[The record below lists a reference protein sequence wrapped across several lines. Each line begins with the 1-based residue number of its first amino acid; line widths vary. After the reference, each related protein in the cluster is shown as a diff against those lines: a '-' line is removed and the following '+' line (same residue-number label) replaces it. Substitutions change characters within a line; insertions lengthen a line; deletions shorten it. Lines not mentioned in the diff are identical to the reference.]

1 MLNKHSLTFVVSGG
15 EDDKKNVGKKVFEC
29 LDTVCVYLGDMDQ
42 GHQMCRFRMMELKI
56 QLVSTPWG
64 IRGNAWKQHGAVE
77 ETHCGQRDLR
87 VNSRCATYYL
97 SHLGK
102 LFNLFVFH
110 LSHLKTSKSYAASRV
125 AVKIKW

>member
-1 MLNKHSLTFVVSGG
+1 MLNKHLLTFVVSGG

-64 IRGNAWKQHGAVE
+64 IRGNAWKQHGAVKKHTVVR
-77 ETHCGQRDLR
+77 ETYVWIPGVLLITW
-87 VNSRCATYYL
+87 VTLASYL
-97 SHLGK
+97 IFLYFIF
-102 LFNLFVFH
+102 L
-110 LSHLKTSKSYAASRV
+110 T
-125 AVKIKW
+125 